1 MNRSVAVPDTPV
13 HPPPPLDQL
22 VPLGTSPPQRP
33 YYSLYSPSP
42 YVDDT
47 GVIHF
52 GAGHPG
58 DGMIGFKGRVL
69 EARGARPAV
78 VGIVDVRFPLVKNL
92 RDLQAGAGTGG
103 TDLRLGTAA
112 EWVHGPWN
120 FVFSTGF
127 MRVGQ
132 PAYTDRRIEARGGSV
147 VVTED
152 PLVLPYRLDLGV
164 GVAARHSAGTW
175 PRWER

>member
-1 MNRSVAVPDTPV
+1 M
-13 HPPPPLDQL
+13 
-22 VPLGTSPPQRP
+22 PPQRP

-47 GVIHF
+47 GIIHF

-58 DGMIGFKGRVL
+58 DGMLGFKARAL
-69 EARGARPAV
+69 EPRGKRP
-78 VGIVDVRFPLVKNL
+78 GIAGSLEMRFPLVKNL
-92 RDLQAGAGTGG
+92 RDLQAGSGTGG
-103 TDLRLGTAA
+103 VDLRLGATA
-112 EWVHGPWN
+112 EWRHGPWT
-120 FVFSTGF
+120 FVGSTGF

-152 PLVLPYRLDLGV
+152 PLVLPYRWDLGA
-164 GVAARHSAGTW
+164 GVRRATQAARW